1 MDTFKSLDTL
11 TTRFVDDLRSS
22 DCLFLF
28 AYNGIGKTRLS
39 MTFKDYVKRKNH
51 DNPGV
56 LYFNAFTED
65 LFTWDNDLRGNQRRF
80 LKVNAD
86 SRFISGLEGL
96 ALESRIHE
104 IIEKYAK
111 FDFIIDYSE
120 WKISFSR
127 TVKNT
132 KYHPENPHNTEPE
145 FVTQEFIKIS
155 RGEEMIFVFAV
166 FMAVCQ
172 LVIEGHDSYN
182 WVKYIYVDD
191 PISSLDEN
199 NAIAVASDLAQLV
212 KRDEGLNG
220 TNKKK
225 YIISSHHSL
234 FFNVIYNELKQK
246 AHKSYFLYRTKDDV
260 YKLRTTTD
268 HPFFHHISELC
279 ELQHCIKKFREQ
291 ELPDRTL
298 PRSDVLKT
306 YHFNM
311 MRAILEKTSV
321 FFGLDNFSKCLD
333 GVADR
338 DLYAR
343 LLNIMSH
350 GGYSVYEPKG
360 MVRDNA
366 ELFVR
371 LFDDFQN
378 KYHFELPEDLV

>member
-1 MDTFKSLDTL
+1 MDTFKSLDKLSVRLIDEL
-11 TTRFVDDLRSS
+11 TTSDL
-22 DCLFLF
+22 LFLF

-39 MTFKDYVKRKNH
+39 MTFKDRLKKKNRN
-51 DNPGV
+51 NPEV

-65 LFTWDNDLRGNQRRF
+65 LFTWDNDLSGDQLRF
-80 LKVNAD
+80 LKVNAE
-86 SRFISGLEGL
+86 SRFINGLQGL
-96 ALESRIHE
+96 ALEGRIHE

-111 FDFIIDYSE
+111 FNFKIDYRE

-127 TVKNT
+127 TVKNM

-155 RGEEMIFVFAV
+155 RGEEMIFIFAV

-172 LVIEGHDSYN
+172 LVIEGHNSYN

-199 NAIAVASDLAQLV
+199 NAIAVASDLARLI
-212 KRDEGLNG
+212 KKDEELNG
-220 TNKKK
+220 DRKKK

-234 FFNVIYNELKQK
+234 FYNVIYNELKQK
-246 AHKSYFLYRTKDDV
+246 NHKSYFLYRTKEDV
-260 YKLRTTTD
+260 YKLRATTD

-279 ELQHCIKKFREQ
+279 ELQHCIKKFKEQ
-291 ELPDRTL
+291 ELPNRTL
-298 PRSDVLKT
+298 SKSNVLKT
-306 YHFNM
+306 YHFNI

-321 FFGLDNFSKCLD
+321 FFGLDKFSKCLEGID
-333 GVADR
+333 NR
-338 DLYAR
+338 ELYAR

-350 GGYSVYEPKG
+350 GGYSVYEPIG

-366 ELFVR
+366 ELFVQ
-371 LFDDFQN
+371 LFEDFQR